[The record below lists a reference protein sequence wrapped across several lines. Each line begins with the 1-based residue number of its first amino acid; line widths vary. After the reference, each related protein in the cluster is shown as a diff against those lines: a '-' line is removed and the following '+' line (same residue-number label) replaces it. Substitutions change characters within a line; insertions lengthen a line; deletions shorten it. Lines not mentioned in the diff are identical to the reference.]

1 MTEWLKLTFQ
11 YLYRV
16 RGSLLLH
23 TASCCSIA
31 LIASLY
37 HIPVQA
43 IGYIIL
49 FISAMAFL
57 FFGLGC
63 HQFRRRMQHLKVV
76 CNGADIQLGTLPPAH
91 DAMEELYQA
100 ILHKTADRTIR
111 AETASET
118 AMRRSDLYYTRWSHQ
133 VKTPLAALRLL
144 LHEDPINRSACE
156 NELLKTEQ
164 YVEMALQ
171 YQRLKSTE
179 NDLVLTFCPLDQVV
193 RNTVKS
199 LASLFI
205 GRNLSLEIEN
215 ISVQV
220 LTDEK
225 WLQFVLE
232 QILSNAAKYTQQGG
246 VSVWLSDPARPVLV
260 IQDTGIGIQPEDLPR
275 VTDWGYTG
283 QNGHAGTRSTGIGLA
298 LCKETLDLL
307 GHRMWIESSP
317 GVGTSVYLDLSQN
330 TLEIFG

>member
-1 MTEWLKLTFQ
+1 
-11 YLYRV
+11 
-16 RGSLLLH
+16 
-23 TASCCSIA
+23 
-31 LIASLY
+31 
-37 HIPVQA
+37 
-43 IGYIIL
+43 
-49 FISAMAFL
+49 
-57 FFGLGC
+57 
-63 HQFRRRMQHLKVV
+63 
-76 CNGADIQLGTLPPAH
+76 
-91 DAMEELYQA
+91 
-100 ILHKTADRTIR
+100 
-111 AETASET
+111 
-118 AMRRSDLYYTRWSHQ
+118 MRRSDLYYTRWSHQ

-179 NDLVLTFCPLDQVV
+179 NDLVLTFCPLDRVV

-283 QNGHAGTRSTGIGLA
+283 QNGPCRNPVDWYRPGTLQGDIGSAGAPDVDRILSRSRDQRLFGPFAKHLG
-298 LCKETLDLL
+298 DL
-307 GHRMWIESSP
+307 WIN
-317 GVGTSVYLDLSQN
+317 LSK
-330 TLEIFG
+330 L

>member
-1 MTEWLKLTFQ
+1 
-11 YLYRV
+11 
-16 RGSLLLH
+16 
-23 TASCCSIA
+23 
-31 LIASLY
+31 
-37 HIPVQA
+37 
-43 IGYIIL
+43 
-49 FISAMAFL
+49 
-57 FFGLGC
+57 
-63 HQFRRRMQHLKVV
+63 
-76 CNGADIQLGTLPPAH
+76 
-91 DAMEELYQA
+91 
-100 ILHKTADRTIR
+100 
-111 AETASET
+111 
-118 AMRRSDLYYTRWSHQ
+118 
-133 VKTPLAALRLL
+133 
-144 LHEDPINRSACE
+144 
-156 NELLKTEQ
+156 
-164 YVEMALQ
+164 MALQ

-179 NDLVLTFCPLDQVV
+179 NDLVLTFCPLDRVV

-330 TLEIFG
+330 ALEIFG